1 MIADNEVSP
10 RVIADTLLADALA
23 LDNGRPRD
31 DISVLVAS
39 VMPESNDGA
48 RRLDVHLPLS

>member
-1 MIADNEVSP
+1 MP
-10 RVIADTLLADALA
+10 QQIADTLLREAVA

-39 VMPESNDGA
+39 VLPAQGDGV
-48 RRLDVHLPLS
+48 RRLAVKLPL